1 MCGYG
6 DVINIIYL
14 TIIGCPRLVRSDY
27 GTENCYL
34 AASQIALRSRHT
46 DTFAG
51 VKSYRYGKS
60 TTNSGM
66 HSIFLLPFHTEENA
80 LGTRCLSF

>member
-1 MCGYG
+1 MAT
-6 DVINIIYL
+6 VMSSML
-14 TIIGCPRLVRSDY
+14 STLPPRLVCSDY

-51 VKSYRYGKS
+51 EKSYRYGKS
-60 TTNSGM
+60 TTNTVSCNNDYCYSESTNPCYK
-66 HSIFLLPFHTEENA
+66 H
-80 LGTRCLSF
+80 C